1 MTSKFQQDD
10 RFSSHVWPLRILVK
24 LPTRGRPKQCAEV
37 IRAMQEKQ
45 SGECTYLVS
54 LDTDD
59 PEFDKYGPAL
69 EGLNAIVKPGTSRNK
84 IHAINR
90 DIKEHGGDW
99 DILVVASDDMWPIV
113 QGWDEVIR
121 QDMGAHYPS
130 TDGMLWYN
138 DGYANA
144 KLNTMP
150 IMGRAYFSRFGYVYH
165 PSYRSFFCD
174 DEQTEVAK
182 AHGKVKYIPR
192 QLFDHRHPDNRVPG
206 VKSDDTYQRAIP
218 HWHDDEMNYRQR
230 RLKGF
235 PL

>member
-1 MTSKFQQDD
+1 MSDF
-10 RFSSHVWPLRILVK
+10 RILVK
-24 LPTRGRPKQCAEV
+24 IPTRGRPKQCAEV

-69 EGLNAIVKPGTSRNK
+69 EGLNAIVRLGTSRDK
-84 IHAINR
+84 VHAINR
-90 DIKEHGGDW
+90 DINEHEGPW
-99 DILVVASDDMWPIV
+99 DILVVGSDDMWPIV

-121 QDMGAHYPS
+121 QDMATHYPS

-150 IMGRAYFSRFGYVYH
+150 IMGLAYFRRFRNVYH
-165 PSYRSFFCD
+165 DSYRSFFCD

-192 QLFDHRHPDNRVPG
+192 QLFDHRHPDNRVKG
-206 VKSDDTYQRAIP
+206 VFSDDTYRRAIP

-235 PL
+235 PI